1 MALGGEWIMSIK
13 PIVDSIQF
21 VLEIVIIAI
30 FIVRIYVKKKKRIS
44 VKKYNR
50 VIIICV
56 ICWLVL
62 GISMQI
68 ISFST
73 LEAAMAFQG
82 EDISGAKVVYGEDAA
97 LVARV
102 KDGTI
107 VFDAFL
113 QEHGKWKMSNYIFAG
128 QREYSTDCPNT
139 EDYTI
144 FFERYRMSG
153 GIYVTVM
160 DHGTTY
166 QEEKRVS
173 DSEGTHFETICAN
186 LSENRDR
193 MYFGYIEDVPESYEI
208 MVNKEQLLFDW
219 GWAFE
224 FLT

>member
-21 VLEIVIIAI
+21 ILEIVIIAI

-62 GISMQI
+62 GISMEI
-68 ISFST
+68 VSFST

-82 EDISGAKVVYGEDAA
+82 EDISGAKVVYGEDSA

-113 QEHGKWKMSNYIFAG
+113 QEHGKWIVQHTCKMKMG
-128 QREYSTDCPNT
+128 DKKEMTDKYKFKP
-139 EDYTI
+139 D
-144 FFERYRMSG
+144 
-153 GIYVTVM
+153 
-160 DHGTTY
+160 
-166 QEEKRVS
+166 EK
-173 DSEGTHFETICAN
+173 
-186 LSENRDR
+186 
-193 MYFGYIEDVPESYEI
+193 
-208 MVNKEQLLFDW
+208 Q
-219 GWAFE
+219 
-224 FLT
+224 FLYYGV

>member
-68 ISFST
+68 VSFST

-82 EDISGAKVVYGEDAA
+82 EDISGAKVVYGEDSA
-97 LVARV
+97 LVAAS
-102 KDGTI
+102 K
-107 VFDAFL
+107 
-113 QEHGKWKMSNYIFAG
+113 
-128 QREYSTDCPNT
+128 
-139 EDYTI
+139 
-144 FFERYRMSG
+144 
-153 GIYVTVM
+153 
-160 DHGTTY
+160 
-166 QEEKRVS
+166 
-173 DSEGTHFETICAN
+173 
-186 LSENRDR
+186 
-193 MYFGYIEDVPESYEI
+193 
-208 MVNKEQLLFDW
+208 
-219 GWAFE
+219 GWNHCI
-224 FLT
+224 

>member
-68 ISFST
+68 VSFST

-82 EDISGAKVVYGEDAA
+82 EDISGAKVVYGEDSA

-144 FFERYRMSG
+144 FLN
-153 GIYVTVM
+153 
-160 DHGTTY
+160 D
-166 QEEKRVS
+166 
-173 DSEGTHFETICAN
+173 
-186 LSENRDR
+186 
-193 MYFGYIEDVPESYEI
+193 IE
-208 MVNKEQLLFDW
+208 
-219 GWAFE
+219 
-224 FLT
+224 